1 MPEMPLPFRSGT
13 GASPRALR
21 FIFSVILLIIIHQEI
36 LSEVRENFTAKF
48 SDYFFR
54 RFTTDEG
61 ISQNLVSSVYQ
72 DHYGFIW
79 IGTRDGLNMFDGYHF
94 RVFKYEHGNVNSISD
109 NYITSIYE
117 DASHRLW
124 VGTLSGGLNL
134 LDRETMKFNRFFH
147 DPGNPGSISS
157 NHIQA
162 ITCDAIG
169 NLWVGTNGG
178 GINRLV
184 LTNGNTGQGNTRIR
198 VTRYDGPEIGFP
210 GENTRIIS
218 LFRGRDDVLWAGTP
232 AGIFR
237 YEQGGTDM
245 PENIPVRFKQL
256 PVVAANNEPGQGLVV
271 RSIFSDKDDNV
282 WIGTDQGI
290 FILDD
295 AMEMFVG
302 RGPSGKVLPPVD
314 VLSATVFNNQGTEEI
329 WAGSWNRLLVLD
341 PLTGEYTFIPRDV
354 FPGRGLLPGNII
366 SMCPGDNGS
375 LWLGSNGYGLSVYN
389 PGIRKFN
396 YHNERI
402 VRPEEFVN
410 SSRDLSLRAFHIS
423 HKHTGTLW
431 LGANQGIFKVNLISS
446 VMERVNISEPGSQGT
461 GVIFSIKSDDSG
473 ILWIGSEAG
482 LTRFNPADNSHRFFP
497 VNLSGKAGGEES
509 GVSYVHINKHGTW
522 ILTTNTIARL
532 DHATGHF
539 IHTWFNDDP
548 AYRLREAVFPRLH
561 EDGQGNFWIAAK
573 NGLHHYEIESGE
585 LTSHP
590 IFSSNIIGI
599 NSVLPD
605 PEEPGKY
612 LWLGTGGGGLIKY
625 NIESGA
631 ATGFSVDQGLSNNT
645 VYGILYDG
653 DGSLWMSTNRGLSKF
668 NIAGNEFTNYTRAD
682 GLQSNEFNYG
692 AFYRDPA
699 GRFYFGGIFGYN
711 SFLPDEIKAADF
723 NPNIV
728 ITSLKILDDESL
740 SSSVY
745 PAHIKPGSIISIP
758 GRDNSFIIEFA
769 SLDFTNPLNNR
780 FAFSMTTSGENWV
793 RTGNGRSVT
802 FTGLKPGNYTFRV
815 RGTNSDGIW
824 SDREAY
830 IRISIAAPWWNR
842 SPMYIVYFIVI
853 AAMFYGLRKYELS
866 RISLRNRYRI
876 SSFETTK
883 LREVDQMKSQFFA
896 NISHEFRTPLTLIKG
911 PLEQLY
917 GGEEDPQRKKSLKMI
932 ISNASRLLQ
941 LINQLL
947 DLSRLES
954 DNYLIRARRGDILG
968 FVRGIFF
975 SFSSLA
981 QQKSIELNF
990 NVDPE
995 IESEQL
1001 RGNFY
1006 YDPDIV
1012 EKIFNNIIS
1021 NAIKFTRGKGAV
1033 TVSVSGSAGINPRL
1047 EFTISDTGIG
1057 IPRDKIKFIFD
1068 RFYQVDDSSGR
1079 EFGGTG
1085 IGLAYV
1091 RELVR
1096 VHGAEINVESAPGE
1110 GTTFRLVF
1118 PMGIDHFAKGQV
1130 VDDVPGAIVEKDPV
1144 EKDTRIDHYADR
1156 GSNHNRSTVLIVE
1169 DHTGVRNYIG
1179 EILRGQYRVIES
1191 ANAREACEIAR
1202 EIIPDLIISDI
1213 MMPGMDGFE
1222 FCDIIKSGTE
1232 TSHIPVILLTAR
1244 SGEADRL
1251 KGLNTGADDYL
1262 TKPFNASELQT
1273 RVMNL
1278 INNRRLLREKFTANS
1293 IIRPNEISVSPRDAS
1308 FIEILLRTVETNISN
1323 HSFSVTDLAREAGMS
1338 HSQLHRKLRSTI
1350 NMTANHFI
1358 RSVRMHRAME
1368 LLRKDAGNIA
1378 ETAFMVGYDDPGYF
1392 TKIFSN
1398 FFGKLPS
1405 DIGRK

>member
-1 MPEMPLPFRSGT
+1 MPDMCLPLKPGT
-13 GASPRALR
+13 GASRRALR
-21 FIFSVILLIIIHQEI
+21 FIYSFILIIIIYQEV
-36 LSEVRENFTAKF
+36 LSGVKF
-48 SDYFFR
+48 SDHLFR

-61 ISQNLVSSVYQ
+61 ISQNMISAVYQ

-79 IGTRDGLNMFDGYHF
+79 VGTRDGLNMFDGYRF
-94 RVFKYEHGNVNSISD
+94 RIFKYEHGNVNSISD
-109 NYITSIYE
+109 NHITSIHE
-117 DASHRLW
+117 DSSHRLW
-124 VGTLSGGLNL
+124 VGTLSGGLNHF
-134 LDRETMKFNRFFH
+134 DRETMKFTRFFH
-147 DPGNPGSISS
+147 DPGNPNSISS

-162 ITCDAIG
+162 ITSDANG
-169 NLWVGTNGG
+169 NLWIGTNGG
-178 GINRLV
+178 GINRVV
-184 LTNGNTGQGNTRIR
+184 LADGSTGQGNTRIM
-198 VTRYDGPEIGFP
+198 VTRYDGPENGFP
-210 GENTRIIS
+210 GENTRITS
-218 LFRGRDDVLWAGTP
+218 LFKGGDNVLWVGTP
-232 AGIFR
+232 AGIYR
-237 YEQGGTDM
+237 YEQGDPDM
-245 PENIPVRFKQL
+245 PDTARFKQL
-256 PVVAANNEPGQGLVV
+256 PVLAVDNEPGMNLVV
-271 RSIFSDKDDNV
+271 RSIFSDKYDNV
-282 WIGTDQGI
+282 WIGTSQGI

-295 AMEMFVG
+295 TRQIFTG
-302 RGPSGKVLPPVD
+302 RGPSGKVLPSVD

-329 WAGSWNRLLVLD
+329 WAGSWNRLLVLN
-341 PLTGEYTFIPRDV
+341 PLTGEYTFIARDV
-354 FPGRGLLPGNII
+354 FPGRDWLPGNII

-389 PGIRKFN
+389 PGVRKFN
-396 YHNERI
+396 YHNDRLKKQ
-402 VRPEEFVN
+402 EEFVN

-423 HKHTGTLW
+423 SRDTGTLW
-431 LGANQGIFKVNLISS
+431 LGSNQGFFRVDLTTS
-446 VMERVNISEPGSQGT
+446 VMERVIISEAGKQGT
-461 GVIFSIKSDDSG
+461 GVVFSVNGDDNG
-473 ILWIGSEAG
+473 FLWIGSEAG
-482 LTRFNPADNSHRFFP
+482 LTRFNPADNSYRLFP
-497 VNLSGKAGGEES
+497 VNLSGRAGGEEP
-509 GVSYVHINKHGTW
+509 GVSYIHINKGGIW

-532 DHATGHF
+532 DQATGQF
-539 IHTWFNDDP
+539 IHTWFNYDP

-573 NGLHHYEIESGE
+573 NGLHYYETESGA
-585 LTSHP
+585 LTSLP
-590 IFSSNIIGI
+590 IFPPAPGNNDIIGI

-625 NIESGA
+625 EIESGA
-631 ATGFSVDQGLSNNT
+631 ITGFSIEQGLANNT
-645 VYGILYDG
+645 VYGILHDG

-668 NIAGNEFTNYTRAD
+668 NIAENAFTNYTRAD

-692 AFYRDPA
+692 AFYRNPS
-699 GRFYFGGIFGYN
+699 GRFFFGGIFGYN
-711 SFLPDEIKAADF
+711 SFMPNEIKAADF

-728 ITSLKILDDESL
+728 ITSLRILDDESSRSL
-740 SSSVY
+740 Y
-745 PAHIKPGSIISIP
+745 PVHIKPGSIINIP
-758 GRDNSFIIEFA
+758 GRDNSFIVEFA

-780 FAFSMTTSGENWV
+780 FAFSMTTSGENWI
-793 RTGNGRSVT
+793 RTGNAQSVT
-802 FTGLKPGNYTFRV
+802 FTGLKSGNYIFRV

-824 SDREAY
+824 SDREAH
-830 IRISIAAPWWNR
+830 IVISIAAPWWGR
-842 SPMYIVYFIVI
+842 SPMYIIYFLLI

-866 RISLRNRYRI
+866 RISLRNRFRI
-876 SSFETTK
+876 SSFETAK
-883 LREVDQMKSQFFA
+883 LKEVDQMKSQFFS

-917 GGEEDPQRKKSLKMI
+917 GGEEDPQRKRSLKMI

-954 DNYLIRARRGDILG
+954 NNYLIRARRGDIVG
-968 FVRGIFF
+968 FLRGIVF

-981 QQKSIELNF
+981 QQRSIELNF

-995 IESEQL
+995 IEPAHL
-1001 RGNFY
+1001 RDNFY
-1006 YDPDIV
+1006 YDPDIL

-1033 TVSVSGSAGINPRL
+1033 TVNVSGSTRSNPGRL

-1057 IPRDKIKFIFD
+1057 IPGDKIKYIFD
-1068 RFYQVDDSSGR
+1068 RFYQVDGSSGR

-1096 VHGAEINVESAPGE
+1096 IHGAEIDVESTPGE
-1110 GTTFRLVF
+1110 GTTFRLGF
-1118 PMGIDHFAKGQV
+1118 PMGKDHFNGQLV
-1130 VDDVPGAIVEKDPV
+1130 VDDISDAPV
-1144 EKDTRIDHYADR
+1144 EDDAAEEGTSADKYSDRQADR
-1156 GSNHNRSTVLIVE
+1156 GTDTVLIVE
-1169 DHTGVRNYIG
+1169 DHTGVRSYIAG
-1179 EILRGQYRVIES
+1179 ILRAQCRVVES
-1191 ANAREACEIAR
+1191 ANAREGLKVAR

-1213 MMPGMDGFE
+1213 MMPDMDGFE
-1222 FCDIIKSGTE
+1222 FCDIIKSGIE

-1262 TKPFNASELQT
+1262 TKPFNASELKT

-1278 INNRRLLREKFTANS
+1278 INSRRLLREKFTANS
-1293 IIRPNEISVSPRDAS
+1293 IIRPSEISVSPRDAS
-1308 FIEILLRTVETNISN
+1308 FIEKLLRTVETNISN
-1323 HSFSVTDLAREAGMS
+1323 PSFSVTDLAREAGMS

-1358 RSVRMHRAME
+1358 RSARMHRAME

-1392 TKIFSN
+1392 TKIFRN